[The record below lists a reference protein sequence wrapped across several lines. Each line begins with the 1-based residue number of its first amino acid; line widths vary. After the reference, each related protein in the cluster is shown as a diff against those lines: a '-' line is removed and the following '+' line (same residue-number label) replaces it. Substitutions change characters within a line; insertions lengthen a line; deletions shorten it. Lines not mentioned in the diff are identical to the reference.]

1 VTEKKPLHRPDQNL
15 EAEALAALEEAR
27 ALPHS
32 PERRRAMQ
40 KAGNLRNAAD
50 LLGIVFAKRGRPAKT
65 S

>member
-1 VTEKKPLHRPDQNL
+1 VTEKKPLHRPDHNL

-27 ALPHS
+27 ALPHG

-50 LLGIVFAKRGRPAKT
+50 LLGIVFAKRGRPTKT